1 MALASLM
8 EELISTLSQEK
19 DIYLTLLPIAE
30 EKTKAIVAN
39 DLEALQ
45 KVTEKEKEMVDRVT
59 ALERKRSEVINNMGI
74 VLGRKPQELT
84 LTELICVAEKQPR
97 DKEVL
102 TELKDVLGTAVRKLE
117 DINERNKVLI
127 QHSLEMI
134 EFNMNLIQSTR
145 MVQGNNY
152 TKSAAETEIGA
163 SQTGMF
169 DAKQ

>member
-1 MALASLM
+1 MASLM

-19 DIYLTLLPIAE
+19 DVYLTLLPIAE

-39 DLEALQ
+39 DLEELQ
-45 KVTEKEKEMVDRVT
+45 KVTDREKEMVDRVN

-97 DKEVL
+97 DKKVL
-102 TELKDVLGTAVRKLE
+102 TELKDALGTAVRKLE
-117 DINERNKVLI
+117 DINERNKMLI

>member
-1 MALASLM
+1 MASLM

>member
-1 MALASLM
+1 MASLM

-19 DIYLTLLPIAE
+19 DLYVALLPIAE

-39 DLEALQ
+39 DLERLQ
-45 KVTEKEKEMVDRVT
+45 EITDREQEAVGRVN
-59 ALERKRSEVINNMGI
+59 ALERKRNEVINNMGI

-84 LTELICVAEKQPR
+84 LTELIRVTEKQPKDR
-97 DKEVL
+97 EML
-102 TELKDVLGTAVRKLE
+102 SGLKDELGHAVKRLA
-117 DINERNKVLI
+117 DLNERNQVLI

-134 EFNMNLIQSTR
+134 EFNMNLVQSTR

-152 TKSAAETEIGA
+152 TKSAGESELGA

>member
-1 MALASLM
+1 MASLM

-19 DIYLTLLPIAE
+19 DLYLALLPIAE

-39 DLEALQ
+39 DLDRLQ
-45 KVTEKEKEMVDRVT
+45 KITEREQVAVGRINT
-59 ALERKRSEVINNMGI
+59 LERKRSEVITNMGI

-84 LTELICVAEKQPR
+84 LAELIRITDKQPK
-97 DKEVL
+97 DQAAL
-102 TELKDVLGTAVRKLE
+102 TELKDALGKAVRKLA
-117 DINERNKVLI
+117 DVNGRNNTLI

-134 EFNMNLIQSTR
+134 QFNMNLLQSTR

-152 TKSAAETEIGA
+152 TKSAGESMPGA

>member
-1 MALASLM
+1 MASLM

-19 DIYLTLLPIAE
+19 ELYLALLPIAE

-39 DLEALQ
+39 DLEQLQ
-45 KVTEKEKEMVDRVT
+45 KITDKEQEAVDRVN
-59 ALERKRSEVINNMGI
+59 ALERKRGEVINNMGI

-84 LTELICVAEKQPR
+84 LTELILVAEKQPK
-97 DKEVL
+97 DKAVL
-102 TELKDVLGTAVRKLE
+102 TELKESLGAAVKRLA
-117 DINERNKVLI
+117 DLNERNKVLI

-152 TKSAAETEIGA
+152 TKSAAETELGA

>member
-1 MALASLM
+1 M

-19 DIYLTLLPIAE
+19 DLYLALLPIAE

-39 DLEALQ
+39 DLEGLQ
-45 KVTEKEKEMVDRVT
+45 RITDREQEAVDRVN
-59 ALERKRSEVINNMGI
+59 ALERKRDEVIKNMGI

-84 LTELICVAEKQPR
+84 LTELIKVADKQP
-97 DKEVL
+97 KEKATL
-102 TELKDVLGTAVRKLE
+102 TELKDALGNAVKKLA
-117 DINERNKVLI
+117 DLNERNRVLI

-152 TKSAAETEIGA
+152 TKNAGESELGA
-163 SQTGMF
+163 TQTGMF

>member
-1 MALASLM
+1 MASLM

-19 DIYLTLLPIAE
+19 ELYLSLLPVAE

-39 DLEALQ
+39 DLKELQ
-45 KVTEKEKEMVDRVT
+45 KVTDREKEMVDRVN
-59 ALERKRSEVINNMGI
+59 ALERRRSGIITNMGI

-84 LTELICVAEKQPR
+84 LTELIRVAEKQPQE
-97 DKEVL
+97 KEAL
-102 TELKDVLGTAVRKLE
+102 AGLKDTLGKTIRKLA
-117 DINERNKVLI
+117 DLNERNQVLI

-152 TKSAAETEIGA
+152 TKSAEETELGA